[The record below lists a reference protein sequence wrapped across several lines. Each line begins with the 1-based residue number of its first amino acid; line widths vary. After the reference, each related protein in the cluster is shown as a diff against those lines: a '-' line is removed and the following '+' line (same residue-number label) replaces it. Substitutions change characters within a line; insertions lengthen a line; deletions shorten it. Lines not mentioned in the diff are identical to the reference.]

1 MTPEPA
7 TICLGCWQNLHMPI
21 PLRGPLSAPF
31 RLFGVRP
38 SRMNPNTCTIC
49 EMAFSKIMKARA
61 VTIDATILFADLRGY
76 TTLTQTIAQDGL
88 TSLLDAFYDD
98 CAAAIWRYDGIL
110 NKTIGDAV
118 FAIFN
123 FPVRRDDH
131 AVQALLAARQ
141 IQRSFRDRH
150 DALVRAIGAGDIE
163 IAIGIVSCVNWLSR
177 ELTRRKK
184 DGSSVQLCAEAVRDG
199 RLPIANAASTSG
211 RHVRSRP
218 AKMVRGR
225 RQRHMPRIRAPMSI
239 GGARLA
245 GDACAAAARGQVV
258 RSNIGSSRSGMKR
271 VREAYMWRSPLAAW
285 P

>member
-123 FPVRRDDH
+123 FPVRREDH
-131 AVQALLAARQ
+131 AVQALQAARD
-141 IQRSFRDRH
+141 IQRRFRERH
-150 DALVRAIGAGDIE
+150 DALARAIGAGDIE
-163 IAIGIVSCVNWLSR
+163 LGIGIGMDSGDTNFGEFGQTHRDLTAVGTVVNRAARAQAMAKSGEILV
-177 ELTRRKK
+177 TT
-184 DGSSVQLCAEAVRDG
+184 AVRD
-199 RLPIANAASTSG
+199 RTRDMITSAG
-211 RHVRSRP
+211 SDYTLKGFDQPVTLFP
-218 AKMVRGR
+218 A
-225 RQRHMPRIRAPMSI
+225 
-239 GGARLA
+239 
-245 GDACAAAARGQVV
+245 
-258 RSNIGSSRSGMKR
+258 
-271 VREAYMWRSPLAAW
+271 
-285 P
+285 

>member
-61 VTIDATILFADLRGY
+61 VTIDATLLFADLRGY
-76 TTLTQTIAQDGL
+76 TTLTQTIAPAGL
-88 TSLLDAFYDD
+88 ASLLDAFYDD

-123 FPVRRDDH
+123 FPVRREDH
-131 AVQALLAARQ
+131 AVQALQAARE
-141 IQRSFRDRH
+141 IQRRFQERRDVL
-150 DALVRAIGAGDIE
+150 AKTIGAGDIE
-163 IAIGIVSCVNWLSR
+163 LGIGIGMDSGDTNFGEFGQTHRDLTAVGTVVNRAARAQAAAKSGEILV
-177 ELTRRKK
+177 TT
-184 DGSSVQLCAEAVRDG
+184 AVRDRTG
-199 RLPIANAASTSG
+199 DMIAAT
-211 RHVRSRP
+211 
-218 AKMVRGR
+218 
-225 RQRHMPRIRAPMSI
+225 
-239 GGARLA
+239 
-245 GDACAAAARGQVV
+245 
-258 RSNIGSSRSGMKR
+258 GSEYTLKGFDQPVMLFS
-271 VREAYMWRSPLAAW
+271 A
-285 P
+285 